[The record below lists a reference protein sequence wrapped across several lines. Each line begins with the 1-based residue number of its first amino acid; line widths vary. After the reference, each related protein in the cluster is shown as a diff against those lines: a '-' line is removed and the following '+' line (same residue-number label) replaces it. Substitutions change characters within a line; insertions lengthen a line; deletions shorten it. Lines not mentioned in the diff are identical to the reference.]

1 MRGGKMRVG
10 EKPRTLP
17 APSPKSM
24 RMTEDVSRAS
34 STPFVESGYTP
45 NTANRLGQ
53 VMGKKLGPDP
63 RLVSKGVKKS
73 KGQPQTSLNLGIGK
87 RNKSKHND

>member
-1 MRGGKMRVG
+1 MRVG
-10 EKPRTLP
+10 EKPRATP
-17 APSPKSM
+17 ALSPRNM
-24 RMTEDVSRAS
+24 RMTEDASRSS

-53 VMGKKLGPDP
+53 APRKGPLGPAYQAG
-63 RLVSKGVKKS
+63 RAAGVKKS

-87 RNKSKHND
+87 QKRNKRND